1 MTPPTLREMA
11 LGVAGAFRLA
21 RFDLTGLAFLDL
33 TPRGAARSFW
43 AAALVLPGY
52 LALAG
57 MRGDLDATPTRP
69 AEARFIL
76 ELLAY
81 AVSWT
86 AFPVIMSYLTAAAG
100 RAHRFSAFLCAY
112 NWAAVVQMAV
122 YLPVALLAESGL
134 LPPDAAA
141 GLALGV
147 VLAMLFYQWF
157 IMRTTLSLTALG
169 ASALTLADLA
179 TAVTINS
186 LVGGAG

>member
-1 MTPPTLREMA
+1 MTPPSLREMA

-21 RFDLTGLAFLDL
+21 RFDLSGLALFDL

-43 AAALVLPGY
+43 AAVLVLPGY

-86 AFPVIMSYLTAAAG
+86 AFPVVMSYLTEAAG

-122 YLPVALLAESGL
+122 YLPTALLAQSGL
-134 LPPDAAA
+134 LPLPAAS

-157 IMRTTLSLTALG
+157 VMRATLALTALG
-169 ASALTLADLA
+169 ATALTLADLA

-186 LVGGAG
+186 LVGQG